1 MTPGQTLGR
10 YELLMP
16 IAQGGMAAV
25 WAARRRGVHG
35 FSKTVA
41 IKTML
46 PEISEDPQ
54 FERMFLDE
62 ARVASRIIHPNVVQI
77 LDLGEQDD
85 VLFLVMEWVDGE
97 SLATFRR
104 MVPDQRMPLP
114 VALQIVID
122 VCAGLHAAHTLCD
135 EENKPLGLVHRDV
148 SPQNILIGYDG
159 VVRITD
165 FGVAKVAGRTGET
178 TSLGRTRGKPP
189 YMSPEQARGR
199 PIDCRADVFALGIV
213 LYQLTT
219 GRHPFRGETDVATL
233 HNILG
238 DQPLV
243 LPSLFVPSI
252 PSSLETVISRA
263 LCREPGSRTGS
274 ARELMLALEE
284 VMEEGGWK
292 VRREDVARL
301 MGELCGAEGEAT
313 RQALRE
319 ALRRVEMENRDFEP
333 SSVGAIPVARNGA
346 GSTTGTDGRR
356 EVSAGAVE
364 LPASR
369 ASSKRRWLVP
379 GLVALAGLASAV
391 AVGVGQSARPTEQ
404 GARASVPSVALP
416 APSQPA
422 VASVTA
428 VSAVASVTAVS
439 AVASVNAKAP
449 VVSLAPEPSAPV
461 RRKPTKRR
469 AAVAVNT
476 SAPAAPSSTFAR
488 PPLSNPGF

>member
-1 MTPGQTLGR
+1 VPRVRSLLDMTPGQSLGR

-46 PEISEDPQ
+46 PEISEEPQ

-85 VLFLVMEWVDGE
+85 VLYLVMEWVDGE

-114 VALQIVID
+114 VALQLVID

-189 YMSPEQARGR
+189 YMAPEQARGR

-252 PSSLETVISRA
+252 PSSLEAVIARA
-263 LCREPGSRTGS
+263 LCRDPESRTAS
-274 ARELMLALEE
+274 ARELMLALED

-301 MGELCGAEGEAT
+301 MEELCGAEGEAN

-319 ALRRVEMENRDFEP
+319 ALRRVEAENMGLEP
-333 SSVGAIPVARNGA
+333 SSVSAIPLAGKSAPARSG
-346 GSTTGTDGRR
+346 TGD
-356 EVSAGAVE
+356 VSAGAVE
-364 LPASR
+364 V
-369 ASSKRRWLVP
+369 SSPGAAQKKRWLWP
-379 GLVALAGLASAV
+379 SLLAAAGLVTALALG
-391 AVGVGQSARPTEQ
+391 VGVSSNSPKARPATPRPSVELPPPSL
-404 GARASVPSVALP
+404 AVTSALSVPAVVS
-416 APSQPA
+416 APDLPA
-422 VASVTA
+422 VAS
-428 VSAVASVTAVS
+428 ASEP
-439 AVASVNAKAP
+439 P
-449 VVSLAPEPSAPV
+449 VVV
-461 RRKPTKRR
+461 RRKVTKRR
-469 AAVAVNT
+469 PAVPANS
-476 SAPAAPSSTFAR
+476 SAPAAPTSTFAR